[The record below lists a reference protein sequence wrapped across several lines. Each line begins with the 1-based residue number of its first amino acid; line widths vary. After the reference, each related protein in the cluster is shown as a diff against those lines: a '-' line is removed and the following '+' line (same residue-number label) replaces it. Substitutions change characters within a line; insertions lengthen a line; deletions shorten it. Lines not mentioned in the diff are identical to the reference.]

1 MGKFP
6 AMKRTALFAL
16 PALMAAALAL
26 PSTGSGHAA
35 ARDVP
40 PRTDK
45 SCGNPVGLPV
55 SETFTPQRTITMYS
69 PAFHSPDTRT
79 LNVDLAGELD
89 DPSGSPALGSV
100 GVQVFQ
106 CCDVRDSEIMPQVIG
121 SIGPAE
127 QPCAQVGFDVARQ
140 QVHDPHQVQQRVRLL
155 PPAPRRRQH
164 RRRAPVLLGHL
175 RSFPGDAKYHPRP
188 TRHLLHRGIRGPPHR
203 PR

>member
-1 MGKFP
+1 
-6 AMKRTALFAL
+6 MKRTALFAL

-26 PSTGSGHAA
+26 PSTGSAHAA
-35 ARDVP
+35 TLDVP

-89 DPSGSPALGSV
+89 DPSGNPALGSV

-121 SIGPAE
+121 SIGPAGSPAHKSASTSLANKCTIPTKFNNE
-127 QPCAQVGFDVARQ
+127 YVYYLRLRVA
-140 QVHDPHQVQQRVRLL
+140 DSTDAVRLSYS
-155 PPAPRRRQH
+155 A
-164 RRRAPVLLGHL
+164 A
-175 RSFPGDAKYHPRP
+175 
-188 TRHLLHRGIRGPPHR
+188 
-203 PR
+203 